1 MARWPCVAASEPRPS
16 TTHSALPTRATSSA
30 CASDA
35 FPLLGQLS
43 LDEWITYITGLG
55 EEKAVKVLQ
64 LYENAATKGCGGPE
78 AATLVQA
85 RVRGHQER
93 VSPTKPR
100 PEKAPPKKVLIL
112 FGPPGAGKG
121 SQAPTILT
129 PPLPS
134 PPPRNQAPKVLTPYP
149 KPYPYAHL
157 YS

>member
-16 TTHSALPTRATSSA
+16 TTHSALPTRATRST

-35 FPLLGQLS
+35 FTLLEQLS

-55 EEKAVKVLQ
+55 EEKATKVLQ

-121 SQAPTILT
+121 SQAPKILT
-129 PPLPS
+129 LPLP
-134 PPPRNQAPKVLTPYP
+134 
-149 KPYPYAHL
+149 
-157 YS
+157 